1 MSVAAQDKCRHCHE
15 EHAADRRNRGR
26 QRYCHQPECRRA
38 SKKFSQRQSS
48 QWLARPAPVRLRGVP
63 PRVSKAQEQPMT
75 GQSLHRGWRVP
86 RQAVC
91 GAPRP
96 AAAGLMT
103 GQSPYYLAEGNLQ
116 HKILAIVEE
125 QGARKAGYALK
136 LLQSEQELTIAST
149 GG

>member
-1 MSVAAQDKCRHCHE
+1 
-15 EHAADRRNRGR
+15 
-26 QRYCHQPECRRA
+26 
-38 SKKFSQRQSS
+38 
-48 QWLARPAPVRLRGVP
+48 
-63 PRVSKAQEQPMT
+63 
-75 GQSLHRGWRVP
+75 
-86 RQAVC
+86 
-91 GAPRP
+91 
-96 AAAGLMT
+96 MT